1 VTPLNTP
8 LLETRKIHKAFGRV
22 LVAKDLDL
30 AFEAGVLTS
39 IIGPNGAGKSTLIN
53 MLSGSVPIDAGSIWF
68 EGKDITHLPIH
79 RRVERGI
86 CRSFQ
91 VVNVFPELNVF
102 DNVQIPVLARMNRA
116 HLFFRPARKEE
127 GVRKA
132 VNALLE
138 QIGLLGRAAT
148 PASALSHGDQRVL
161 EVGIALAARP
171 RILFLD
177 EPTAGM
183 NPVERVRILQNIKKL
198 STEGS
203 TTFVIV
209 EHDMDVVFS
218 LSDRVVVL
226 HHGDVIAD
234 GTPGDIQSH
243 PKVREVY
250 LGEEV

>member
-1 VTPLNTP
+1 MVYLTMRIMILSIFAMGYN
-8 LLETRKIHKAFGRV
+8 LLLGRTGLLSFGHAAFY
-22 LVAKDLDL
+22 A
-30 AFEAGVLTS
+30 AGAIL
-39 IIGPNGAGKSTLIN
+39 
-53 MLSGSVPIDAGSIWF
+53 F

-102 DNVQIPVLARMNRA
+102 DNVQIPVLARMKRA
-116 HLFFRPARKEE
+116 HLIFRPARKEE
-127 GVRKA
+127 GVREA

-138 QIGLLGRAAT
+138 QIGLLERAAT
-148 PASALSHGDQRVL
+148 LASALSHGDQRAL
-161 EVGIALAARP
+161 EVEIALAANP
-171 RILFLD
+171 KILFLD

-183 NPVERVRILQNIKKL
+183 NPVERVRIPENIKKL
-198 STEGS
+198 SKEGS

-234 GTPGDIQSH
+234 GTRSNIQGD

-250 LGEEV
+250 LGEEI